1 MVAGRRSRRL
11 SSPNDCGTTAGRVSS
26 SGRDSRS
33 SGPSPSRS
41 NPSDERRRSDT
52 RSKSPPPKRKRYEG
66 GTSVGSSDVE
76 VEINEV
82 GGPNSSKVD
91 LREFLKKKKLKDNTK
106 LSESPTL
113 STSTSAEV
121 DEKTCEKEI
130 IRISADGFRRVASVG
145 PSKRHMLYIGNLF
158 NPVEKSDLE
167 RLLDGHGKVL
177 EIGMFDSFALVDM
190 EMDLAAAE
198 KAIEE
203 LNGSLWMDNNIKVK
217 FNGPRPKK
225 PPSTHAKYGHCDRTY
240 EDDKYGSAEK
250 EEAFAKDAEVGESE
264 KSKQPERKV
273 KKTRTY
279 FVYSA
284 TTPKSFLVDLKD
296 IFSGF
301 GKVLSC
307 DRHSEEDLHIT
318 VEVVSTQRQAL
329 KCIREV
335 NEIKYKGGNLR
346 VKFAEWE
353 EEDTADFRGRHI
365 LEFRQYPIDSVLPP
379 NVRAKSKMPTQAKK
393 THDSAQVPIGVL
405 PPSSSLGAFGAAD
418 SKALSSLLQN
428 LQHQAFKN
436 QQRAAAAAQ
445 VGPMKPPPTQD
456 PDSVTSVEGEIRS
469 VHAKIVIIHF
479 HTGFSAQIAKC
490 VPGQMYINGRRSLGC
505 IIKNNQAHT
514 WPAPVK
520 RFLHEGSRV
529 LMDAK
534 KLTVREITETAQLT
548 EDHVTYS
555 ATLLWKAQRP
565 EDVFSA
571 TTQSS
576 TVLKA
581 VVDRIHPKW
590 GVAKHDQKG
599 YIFFNLDSLYVK
611 SKRDSLLEHLIVG
624 DLVAVNCKSVEDYL
638 DMAEEAK
645 GQCGFTGSTAD
656 LKYRALLVW
665 RIETEVD
672 PYVVGNEKRME
683 NEEDC
688 DFLATSSTL
697 TRQLPSEK
705 ESLDTGWPGVVE
717 EVHAPAGGVILLD
730 ESLGLDKTQ
739 RRVYFHRSR
748 CNVNG
753 IKLSSGTDIT
763 VEIVP
768 GDSVT
773 VDVLPNVTAGS
784 DSDQPPF
791 VEQSIARD
799 VFWMALSMHLNN
811 RSRGTRIAKSLRTEV
826 VRSSFDDG
834 GILEIKTNSIIC
846 RISSESPTFH
856 RCIIVSLCI
865 FQGAELSGKNDVYMG
880 RIIHLARPVED
891 EGPAEAGTAVID
903 TGEYAGQRVEF
914 ERRQCTAFGLSMA
927 KADLSQILSFGEFG
941 PRNQRISIVNSLVCR
956 LEC

>member
-1 MVAGRRSRRL
+1 MTPRSVSPPRRASRDSGPPPSG
-11 SSPNDCGTTAGRVSS
+11 SSPREERERS
-26 SGRDSRS
+26 DSRS
-33 SGPSPSRS
+33 QSPLAKRIRYASGGASIGEGSPAKLEEEISE
-41 NPSDERRRSDT
+41 DE
-52 RSKSPPPKRKRYEG
+52 E
-66 GTSVGSSDVE
+66 
-76 VEINEV
+76 
-82 GGPNSSKVD
+82 PNSSKVD
-91 LREFLKKKKLKDNTK
+91 LREFLKRKKRKDNDQSK
-106 LSESPTL
+106 ESLGVALTL
-113 STSTSAEV
+113 STESNRKGFEKDNIKISAEG
-121 DEKTCEKEI
+121 
-130 IRISADGFRRVASVG
+130 SQRVASVG

-158 NPVEKSDLE
+158 NPVERSDLE

-177 EIGMFDSFALVDM
+177 EIGMFESFALIDM
-190 EMDLAAAE
+190 EMDLEAAE
-198 KAIEE
+198 RAIEE
-203 LNGSLWMDNNIKVK
+203 LDGSLWMDNNIRVK

-225 PPSTHAKYGHCDRTY
+225 PPPTHDKYGHCDRTHG
-240 EDDKYGSAEK
+240 EDKYESAEN
-250 EEAFAKDAEVGESE
+250 EEAVSVGMSKDAEVGEPA

-284 TTPKSFLVDLKD
+284 TTPKSFLTDLKD

-307 DRHSEEDLHIT
+307 DRQSEEDLHVT

-353 EEDTADFRGRHI
+353 DEDTADFRGRHL
-365 LEFRQYPIDSVLPP
+365 LEFRRYPVDSVLPP
-379 NVRAKSKMPTQAKK
+379 DMRKTKSKMPKQAKK
-393 THDSAQVPIGVL
+393 QSDSAQVPIGVL

-436 QQRAAAAAQ
+436 QQRAVAAAQSQ

-469 VHAKIVIIHF
+469 VHAKIVIIQF
-479 HTGFSAQIAKC
+479 HTGFSPQIAKC

-514 WPAPVK
+514 WPAQVK
-520 RFLHEGSRV
+520 RFLHEGARV

-548 EDHVTYS
+548 EEHVTYTTS
-555 ATLLWKAQRP
+555 LLWRGQRP
-565 EDVFSA
+565 EDVVSA

-576 TVLKA
+576 TVVKA
-581 VVDRIHPKW
+581 VVERIHPKW
-590 GVAKHDQKG
+590 GVAKHDVKG
-599 YIFFNLDSLYVK
+599 YIFFTLDSFYIK
-611 SKRDSLLEHLIVG
+611 RKRDSLLEHLVVG
-624 DLVAVNCKSVEDYL
+624 DLVAVNCKSVDDYL

-645 GQCGFTGSTAD
+645 GHSGFTGSTAD
-656 LKYRALLVW
+656 LKYRALLLW
-665 RIETEVD
+665 RIEAEVD
-672 PYVVGNEKRME
+672 PYIACNAKRAE
-683 NEEDC
+683 DEEDC

-705 ESLDTGWPGVVE
+705 EALDTGWPGVVE

-748 CNVNG
+748 CNING
-753 IKLSSGTDIT
+753 IKLSSGTDIS

-773 VDVLPNVTAGS
+773 VDVLPNVKAGG
-784 DSDQPPF
+784 DGEQPPF
-791 VEQSIARD
+791 VEQSTARD
-799 VFWMALSMHLNN
+799 VFWVALSTHLNN
-811 RSRGTRIAKSLRTEV
+811 RSRGTRIAKNLMMEV
-826 VRSSFDDG
+826 VWSSFEDG
-834 GILEIKTNSIIC
+834 GILEIKSNYDI
-846 RISSESPTFH
+846 RIKSTETLTFH
-856 RCIIVSLCI
+856 GCNYLIVLI
-865 FQGAELSGKNDVYMG
+865 FFLQGAELSGKNDVYMG

-891 EGPAEAGTAVID
+891 DGPTEAGTAVID
-903 TGEYAGQRVEF
+903 TGPFAGQRVEF
-914 ERRQCTAFGLSMA
+914 EREQCTAFGLPMA
-927 KADLSQILSFGEFG
+927 KADLSQILSFGGFRSQES
-941 PRNQRISIVNSLVCR
+941 NV
-956 LEC
+956 